1 MAAPIVN
8 IHPLSVDGIA
18 MVDWSLCIQRDH
30 LYNASQDAVILS
42 GANPFSMY
50 LKMPGSEDART
61 PEKFV

>member
-1 MAAPIVN
+1 MITISNAIEQVRKSCHQPGPFIV
-8 IHPLSVDGIA
+8 I
-18 MVDWSLCIQRDH
+18 
-30 LYNASQDAVILS
+30 ASQDAVILS